1 MTLQPLKFN
10 PGVNRDTTSYTNEG
24 GWFDIDKVRF
34 RQGLP
39 EKIGGW
45 TKSTTQSF
53 LGSCRALHPWVTL
66 DFARYLGM
74 GTSKKYYVSYGGTFY
89 DITPI
94 ASVNSLN
101 SDISVSIGRGV
112 STEGQAGQLVE
123 NDNFA
128 VLDGV
133 SSTGA
138 VGSALAFTPADD
150 TTLVFVQNAASVG
163 EVGTVSTTN
172 FVSVSV
178 QGSGS
183 TGETSQLG
191 VSTRDVNSTD
201 DLVFSAELGS
211 STILITVNE
220 DHGASPGTFVTF
232 SGVLGLGG
240 AITAG
245 VLNQEYE
252 IVSVPT
258 PNTFT
263 FSARTANTAIQT
275 LVVAGQIID
284 TPVLATA
291 LDAGDGG
298 NTSVAEYQISVG
310 LDSGIFGDGWGAGPW
325 SRKGWG
331 EPADINVQT
340 DTLRL
345 WSHDN
350 FGETLLTNPRDGDIY
365 YWSSEKLSDRSIRL
379 SDIPGSVSAPT
390 ICKQVMTSEDR
401 HVLAFGCDT
410 EANPGVQDPLAIR
423 FSDQESLTVWNTLST
438 NTAGELRLSSG
449 SEIVQAVK
457 TRQQIVVFT
466 DTTLYAMQFLGP
478 PFTFGISPVSE
489 NITIV
494 SPNAAI
500 AVNDNVFWMGKE
512 EFFVYGGSVQ
522 VIPCTVKSF
531 VFSDLNAGQSDK
543 IVSALNSSESEVWWF
558 YPSAQSTNND
568 RYVVYNY
575 LQNVWYYGTLDRTS
589 WADRGIFDRPLATS
603 TDNYLYDQ
611 EQGFDDGSTSPAS
624 PIHAYIESSQI
635 DIGQGDKFAFLS
647 RVIPDLTFLD
657 STVGNPTATM
667 TLKTRNFP
675 GGNYLQ
681 TNNATVEKTASA
693 PVEQFT
699 NQVNIRLRGR
709 SFAFRME
716 SNQAGVA
723 WRLGTPRVDIR
734 PDGGR

>member
-1 MTLQPLKFN
+1 M
-10 PGVNRDTTSYTNEG
+10 
-24 GWFDIDKVRF
+24 
-34 RQGLP
+34 
-39 EKIGGW
+39 
-45 TKSTTQSF
+45 
-53 LGSCRALHPWVTL
+53 
-66 DFARYLGM
+66 
-74 GTSKKYYVSYGGTFY
+74 
-89 DITPI
+89 
-94 ASVNSLN
+94 
-101 SDISVSIGRGV
+101 
-112 STEGQAGQLVE
+112 
-123 NDNFA
+123 
-128 VLDGV
+128 
-133 SSTGA
+133 
-138 VGSALAFTPADD
+138 AFTPADD

-178 QGSGS
+178 QGTGS

-220 DHGASPGTFVTF
+220 DHGAAPGTFVTF

-263 FSARTANTAIQT
+263 FSARTANTPIQT

-331 EPADINVQT
+331 EPADINVET

-365 YWSSEKLSDRSIRL
+365 YWASEKLSDRSIRL

-423 FSDQESLTVWNTLST
+423 FSDQESFH
-438 NTAGELRLSSG
+438 EH
-449 SEIVQAVK
+449 
-457 TRQQIVVFT
+457 
-466 DTTLYAMQFLGP
+466 
-478 PFTFGISPVSE
+478 
-489 NITIV
+489 
-494 SPNAAI
+494 
-500 AVNDNVFWMGKE
+500 
-512 EFFVYGGSVQ
+512 
-522 VIPCTVKSF
+522 
-531 VFSDLNAGQSDK
+531 
-543 IVSALNSSESEVWWF
+543 
-558 YPSAQSTNND
+558 
-568 RYVVYNY
+568 
-575 LQNVWYYGTLDRTS
+575 
-589 WADRGIFDRPLATS
+589 RG
-603 TDNYLYDQ
+603 
-611 EQGFDDGSTSPAS
+611 
-624 PIHAYIESSQI
+624 
-635 DIGQGDKFAFLS
+635 
-647 RVIPDLTFLD
+647 
-657 STVGNPTATM
+657 
-667 TLKTRNFP
+667 
-675 GGNYLQ
+675 
-681 TNNATVEKTASA
+681 
-693 PVEQFT
+693 
-699 NQVNIRLRGR
+699 
-709 SFAFRME
+709 
-716 SNQAGVA
+716 GVA
-723 WRLGTPRVDIR
+723 T
-734 PDGGR
+734 